1 MGPGCLREGQ
11 STEDENE
18 KCDAAGQGFKKLS
31 PMYARRYADRSTKRV
46 VGAVGVAGP
55 LPLPLTNVAAECDDR
70 LSSAGGEGGTMM
82 GKPFA
87 VASVGVLLLMTLVV
101 ASSAGAAPLV
111 DRFHGTF
118 SETNPD
124 DSLCGISG
132 SSVTSGMDNIQ
143 VFADGTFQDEFRLT
157 YVFTAENGKSVELFI
172 ANQFTGTG
180 PTDNGD
186 GTVTFTSTYKGI
198 PEEWKI
204 ANGPTLIIDV
214 GFVTFTDV
222 VNLATGDVTTTIDP
236 ENGPHPELDSDFT
249 LLCSVLVPAL
259 T

>member
-1 MGPGCLREGQ
+1 MVG
-11 STEDENE
+11 
-18 KCDAAGQGFKKLS
+18 KLF
-31 PMYARRYADRSTKRV
+31 A
-46 VGAVGVAGP
+46 VGAV
-55 LPLPLTNVAAECDDR
+55 
-70 LSSAGGEGGTMM
+70 S
-82 GKPFA
+82 
-87 VASVGVLLLMTLVV
+87 VLLLVTLVA
-101 ASSAGAAPLV
+101 ASSVGAAPLV

-118 SETNPD
+118 NETNPD

-132 SSVTSGMDNIQ
+132 TSVTSGMDNIQ
-143 VFADGTFQDEFRLT
+143 EFADGTFKDQFRLN
-157 YVFTAENGKSVELFI
+157 YVFTAENGKSVELFV

-198 PEEWKI
+198 PELWRI
-204 ANGPTLIIDV
+204 PNGPILIIDV

-222 VNLATGDVTTTIDP
+222 VNLATDEVTTTIDP

-249 LLCSVLVPAL
+249 LLCSVLVPVR

>member
-11 STEDENE
+11 STEDEKE
-18 KCDAAGQGFKKLS
+18 KCDVAGQGFKKLS

-46 VGAVGVAGP
+46 VDAA
-55 LPLPLTNVAAECDDR
+55 PLTNVTAECDDR
-70 LSSAGGEGGTMM
+70 LSSAGGERGHHDGQAVR
-82 GKPFA
+82 GCFSRGA
-87 VASVGVLLLMTLVV
+87 VADD
-101 ASSAGAAPLV
+101 AGGGV
-111 DRFHGTF
+111 DRWGCTASRSVSRDFRRNE
-118 SETNPD
+118 SRRQ
-124 DSLCGISG
+124 SLRNLGKLG
-132 SSVTSGMDNIQ
+132 DERDNIQ

-198 PEEWKI
+198 PEKWRI
-204 ANGPTLIIDV
+204 ANGSTLIIDV
-214 GFVTFTDV
+214 GFATFTNV
-222 VNLATGDVTTTIDP
+222 VNLATGEVTTTIDP
-236 ENGPHPELDSDFT
+236 ENGPHPELDSGFT

-259 T
+259 S

>member
-1 MGPGCLREGQ
+1 LTNLVASATIGLRLRGEKEGAMMGRPF
-11 STEDENE
+11 
-18 KCDAAGQGFKKLS
+18 AA
-31 PMYARRYADRSTKRV
+31 A
-46 VGAVGVAGP
+46 AVGV
-55 LPLPLTNVAAECDDR
+55 V
-70 LSSAGGEGGTMM
+70 
-82 GKPFA
+82 
-87 VASVGVLLLMTLVV
+87 LLMTLVL

-118 SETNPD
+118 SDTNPH

-157 YVFTAENGKSVELFI
+157 YVFTAENGKSVELFV

-186 GTVTFTSTYKGI
+186 GTVTFTSTFKGI
-198 PEEWKI
+198 PEKWKV

-222 VNLATGDVTTTIDP
+222 VNPTTGEVTTTIDP
-236 ENGPHPELDSDFT
+236 ENGPHPELDSGFT
-249 LLCSVLVPAL
+249 LLCSALVPAL

>member
-1 MGPGCLREGQ
+1 MMGRPF
-11 STEDENE
+11 
-18 KCDAAGQGFKKLS
+18 AA
-31 PMYARRYADRSTKRV
+31 A
-46 VGAVGVAGP
+46 AVGI
-55 LPLPLTNVAAECDDR
+55 
-70 LSSAGGEGGTMM
+70 
-82 GKPFA
+82 
-87 VASVGVLLLMTLVV
+87 LLLMTLVL

-143 VFADGTFQDEFRLT
+143 LFADGTFQDEFRLT
-157 YVFTAENGKSVELFI
+157 YVFTAENGKSVELFV

-198 PEEWKI
+198 PEKWKV

-214 GFVTFTDV
+214 GFVTFTNV
-222 VNLATGDVTTTIDP
+222 VNLATGEVTTTIDP

>member
-1 MGPGCLREGQ
+1 MVG
-11 STEDENE
+11 
-18 KCDAAGQGFKKLS
+18 KLF
-31 PMYARRYADRSTKRV
+31 A
-46 VGAVGVAGP
+46 VGAV
-55 LPLPLTNVAAECDDR
+55 
-70 LSSAGGEGGTMM
+70 S
-82 GKPFA
+82 
-87 VASVGVLLLMTLVV
+87 VLLLVTLVA
-101 ASSAGAAPLV
+101 ASSVGAAPLV

-132 SSVTSGMDNIQ
+132 TSVTSGMDNIQ
-143 VFADGTFQDEFRLT
+143 EFADGTFKDQFRLN
-157 YVFTAENGKSVELFI
+157 YVFTAENGKSVELFV

-198 PEEWKI
+198 PELWRI
-204 ANGPTLIIDV
+204 PNGPILIIDV

-222 VNLATGDVTTTIDP
+222 VNLATDEVTTTIDP

-249 LLCSVLVPAL
+249 LLCSVLVPVL

>member
-1 MGPGCLREGQ
+1 MTGRPFA
-11 STEDENE
+11 T
-18 KCDAAGQGFKKLS
+18 A
-31 PMYARRYADRSTKRV
+31 
-46 VGAVGVAGP
+46 AVGI
-55 LPLPLTNVAAECDDR
+55 
-70 LSSAGGEGGTMM
+70 
-82 GKPFA
+82 
-87 VASVGVLLLMTLVV
+87 LLLMTLVL
-101 ASSAGAAPLV
+101 ASTAGAAPLV

-118 SETNPD
+118 SETDPD

-143 VFADGTFQDEFRLT
+143 VFADGTFKDEFRLT

-198 PEEWKI
+198 PEKWQVVH
-204 ANGPTLIIDV
+204 GPTLIIDV

-222 VNLATGDVTTTIDP
+222 VNLTTDEVTTTIDP
-236 ENGPHPELDSDFT
+236 KNGPHPELDSGFT
-249 LLCSVLVPAL
+249 LLCGVLVPAL
-259 T
+259 S

>member
-1 MGPGCLREGQ
+1 MMGRPF
-11 STEDENE
+11 
-18 KCDAAGQGFKKLS
+18 AA
-31 PMYARRYADRSTKRV
+31 T
-46 VGAVGVAGP
+46 AVGI
-55 LPLPLTNVAAECDDR
+55 
-70 LSSAGGEGGTMM
+70 
-82 GKPFA
+82 
-87 VASVGVLLLMTLVV
+87 LLLMTLVL

-118 SETNPD
+118 SETNPV

-157 YVFTAENGKSVELFI
+157 YVFTAENGKSVELFV

-198 PEEWKI
+198 PEKWKV

-222 VNLATGDVTTTIDP
+222 VNLTTGEVTTTIDP

>member
-1 MGPGCLREGQ
+1 
-11 STEDENE
+11 
-18 KCDAAGQGFKKLS
+18 
-31 PMYARRYADRSTKRV
+31 
-46 VGAVGVAGP
+46 
-55 LPLPLTNVAAECDDR
+55 LTN
-70 LSSAGGEGGTMM
+70 L
-82 GKPFA
+82 
-87 VASVGVLLLMTLVV
+87 VASATIGFRLRGEKEGAMMRRQLAAAAVGVLLLMTLVV
-101 ASSAGAAPLV
+101 ASSAGAAPLL

-124 DSLCGISG
+124 DRLCGISG

-157 YVFTAENGKSVELFI
+157 YVFTAENGKSVELLV
-172 ANQFTGTG
+172 ANQLTFTG

-186 GTVTFTSTYKGI
+186 GTVTFTSTFKGI
-198 PEEWKI
+198 PEKWKV

-222 VNLATGDVTTTIDP
+222 VDLTTGEVTTTIDP

>member
-1 MGPGCLREGQ
+1 
-11 STEDENE
+11 
-18 KCDAAGQGFKKLS
+18 
-31 PMYARRYADRSTKRV
+31 
-46 VGAVGVAGP
+46 
-55 LPLPLTNVAAECDDR
+55 LTN
-70 LSSAGGEGGTMM
+70 L
-82 GKPFA
+82 
-87 VASVGVLLLMTLVV
+87 VASATIGFRLRGEKEGAMMRRQLAAAAVGVLLLMTLVV
-101 ASSAGAAPLV
+101 ASSAGAAPLL

-124 DSLCGISG
+124 DRLCGISG

-143 VFADGTFQDEFRLT
+143 VFADGTFQDEFRLN
-157 YVFTAENGKSVELFI
+157 YVFTAENGKSVELFV
-172 ANQFTGTG
+172 ANQLTFTG

-186 GTVTFTSTYKGI
+186 GTVTFTSTFKGI
-198 PEEWKI
+198 PEKWKI
-204 ANGPTLIIDV
+204 TNGPTLIIDV

-222 VNLATGDVTTTIDP
+222 VNLTTGEVTTTIDP

>member
-1 MGPGCLREGQ
+1 
-11 STEDENE
+11 
-18 KCDAAGQGFKKLS
+18 
-31 PMYARRYADRSTKRV
+31 
-46 VGAVGVAGP
+46 
-55 LPLPLTNVAAECDDR
+55 LTNLVASATIAFRLRGEKEGAMMRRPVAA
-70 LSSAGGEGGTMM
+70 A
-82 GKPFA
+82 A
-87 VASVGVLLLMTLVV
+87 VGVLLLTSLVA

-157 YVFTAENGKSVELFI
+157 YVFTAENGKSVELFV

-198 PEEWKI
+198 PEKWKV

-222 VNLATGDVTTTIDP
+222 VNLTTGEVTTTIDP

-249 LLCSVLVPAL
+249 LLCSVIVPAL

>member
-1 MGPGCLREGQ
+1 M
-11 STEDENE
+11 
-18 KCDAAGQGFKKLS
+18 
-31 PMYARRYADRSTKRV
+31 MRR
-46 VGAVGVAGP
+46 P
-55 LPLPLTNVAAECDDR
+55 VAA
-70 LSSAGGEGGTMM
+70 A
-82 GKPFA
+82 A
-87 VASVGVLLLMTLVV
+87 VGVLLLMSLVA

-157 YVFTAENGKSVELFI
+157 YVFTAENGKSVELLV

-186 GTVTFTSTYKGI
+186 GTVTFTSTFKGI
-198 PEEWKI
+198 PERWKI
-204 ANGPTLIIDV
+204 TNVPTLIIDV

-222 VNLATGDVTTTIDP
+222 VNLTTGEVTTTIDP

-249 LLCSVLVPAL
+249 LLCSLLVPAL